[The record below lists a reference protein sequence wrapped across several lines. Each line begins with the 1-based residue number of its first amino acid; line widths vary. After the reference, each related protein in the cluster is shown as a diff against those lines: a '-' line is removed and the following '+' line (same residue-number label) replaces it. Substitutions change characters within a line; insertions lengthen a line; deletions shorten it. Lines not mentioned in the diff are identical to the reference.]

1 MPWTE
6 TALTVPAEVQE
17 RYPITTAALEAIG
30 HIVGVIHRAELTKV
44 PLQELLPIEDP
55 LALRD
60 RPVELIEAQHL
71 QGLQAEP
78 TEVAPAA
85 LHPGRPVV
93 PIEVPAAPVGPVE
106 A

>member
-30 HIVGVIHRAELTKV
+30 HIVGVIHRAELIKV

-60 RPVELIEAQHL
+60 RPVELIEAQQQHIRTKSQHRL
-71 QGLQAEP
+71 SQKP
-78 TEVAPAA
+78 YISV
-85 LHPGRPVV
+85 R
-93 PIEVPAAPVGPVE
+93 
-106 A
+106 